1 MARLTDPAFDPA
13 RRVVIE
19 GEGERGAGPE
29 EGPCRGEVRWIHF
42 TPEAREAEVRLE
54 RAGWLVLLESY
65 DPGWRAWVDG
75 RAVPVY
81 PANGLF
87 QAIAVPAGVHR
98 VRWVYFPS
106 SLIAGGIVTLLG
118 VAGFSLGVL
127 RPLLVGRTRGSVD

>member
-1 MARLTDPAFDPA
+1 ME
-13 RRVVIE
+13 I
-19 GEGERGAGPE
+19 
-29 EGPCRGEVRWIHF
+29 RWIRF
-42 TPEAREAEVRLE
+42 APEDREAEVHLE

-106 SLIAGGIVTLLG
+106 SLILGGIGTLLG
-118 VAGFSLGVL
+118 VIGIGCGLLRSFFFS
-127 RPLLVGRTRGSVD
+127 RVGRSIR

>member
-1 MARLTDPAFDPA
+1 
-13 RRVVIE
+13 
-19 GEGERGAGPE
+19 
-29 EGPCRGEVRWIHF
+29 
-42 TPEAREAEVRLE
+42 
-54 RAGWLVLLESY
+54 
-65 DPGWRAWVDG
+65 VDG

-118 VAGFSLGVL
+118 VAG
-127 RPLLVGRTRGSVD
+127 LVGAACGAEITKEITKKGSLARLPLC

>member
-1 MARLTDPAFDPA
+1 
-13 RRVVIE
+13 
-19 GEGERGAGPE
+19 
-29 EGPCRGEVRWIHF
+29 
-42 TPEAREAEVRLE
+42 
-54 RAGWLVLLESY
+54 
-65 DPGWRAWVDG
+65 VDG

-118 VAGFSLGVL
+118 VAG
-127 RPLLVGRTRGSVD
+127 LVGAAFTAILSSSKTAVQGERHLV